1 MLILI
6 QQWIETN
13 LLPSMYTFIGDL
25 KREVDKKLKQTLSS
39 DLNILKKSLE
49 ATSIYSDA
57 FKRLKE
63 LISGYTFKDEA
74 EEIHFLKK
82 SNLNSSIGWFIIAK
96 YIILKWIV
104 LMVSNRSANI

>member
-1 MLILI
+1 
-6 QQWIETN
+6 
-13 LLPSMYTFIGDL
+13 MYTFIGDL

-63 LISGYTFKDEA
+63 FISGYTFKDEA
-74 EEIHFLKK
+74 EEIHFFKEIKPQFFYRLIYYRKVYHIEMDRPYGIE
-82 SNLNSSIGWFIIAK
+82 S
-96 YIILKWIV
+96 
-104 LMVSNRSANI
+104 